1 MADNTVRYA
10 YADTPLGQLHYAE
23 VGAGHPI
30 LLLHQTPR
38 SLDEYREVQPML
50 AKHHRAIAM
59 DMYGF
64 GMSAKP
70 QAKQQT
76 IEQYATGVL
85 ALADALGLERFAVMG
100 HHTGMFV
107 ASEVAASAPGRV
119 TAVVLSAGE
128 YADAE
133 FRESASRE
141 TGQRGTNEGGSD
153 VDVDVAEIQED
164 GSHLTTLW
172 AKRYP
177 LYPKNRPD
185 ILNRLIRDCL
195 APGVDPAEGHY
206 ACARYVMEERVELVT
221 APVLVLAATDDPV
234 SYPHT
239 AKVAGA
245 YVNAKSVEV
254 VEIVGGLIPLMEQK
268 ATEVAEVV
276 EAFLRR
282 VGV

>member
-1 MADNTVRYA
+1 MPDVTVRYG
-10 YADTPLGQLHYAE
+10 YADTPLGQLHYADAGF
-23 VGAGHPI
+23 GAPI
-30 LLLHQTPR
+30 ILLHQTPR

-50 AKHHRAIAM
+50 AKNRRVIAM

-70 QAKQQT
+70 AAKDQT
-76 IEQYATGVL
+76 IEQFAAGVI
-85 ALADALGLERFAVMG
+85 ALADALGLEKFAVLG

-107 ASEVAASAPGRV
+107 ASEVASTIPDRV

-133 FRESASRE
+133 FREAATRE
-141 TGQRGTNEGGSD
+141 MDEGGTREDGSE
-153 VDVDVAEIQED
+153 VDVDVAEIEED
-164 GSHLTTLW
+164 GSHLLTLW

-185 ILNRLIRDCL
+185 ILNRFIRDCL
-195 APGVDPAEGHY
+195 APGVVPAEGHY
-206 ACARYVMEERVELVT
+206 ACARYVMEDRVGLVT

-239 AKVAGA
+239 RKVADA
-245 YVNAKSVEV
+245 YINAERMEMA
-254 VEIVGGLIPLMEQK
+254 EIEGGLIPLMEQK
-268 ATEVAEVV
+268 APDVAEVV
-276 EAFLRR
+276 EKFLDS
-282 VGV
+282 VS